1 MAPVGNEVL
10 SECIV
15 DSEHSPVRDPKPS
28 LSPCAESIDHSFVLF
43 RLQSETAPLERPPM
57 EISYIQQM
65 QLRRLEQT
73 LNFGAAAGAASS
85 EAQHSAQPTLSQLSL
100 GVSVFYSFL
109 HHPSKGLLQ
118 SCAGYGRHLAFFTY
132 KPKC

>member
-1 MAPVGNEVL
+1 
-10 SECIV
+10 
-15 DSEHSPVRDPKPS
+15 
-28 LSPCAESIDHSFVLF
+28 
-43 RLQSETAPLERPPM
+43 M

-73 LNFGAAAGAASS
+73 LNFWAAAGAASS